1 MCSAARLCVRL
12 AISMTATLLAGCITS
27 PPYIEGDAG
36 AFFPKLGGNVQLD
49 SSSGSSGARLDVKD
63 FGLDDRDTNFAAAVR
78 GGGLGI
84 NGSISGFRMSV
95 DGDGTLPGPFG
106 DIPGGSNVSSSFDLD
121 DVKATATLTLLD
133 VGPFRFAAGL
143 GVEYFNAE
151 FKAESNVGGE
161 QKIEA
166 EAPVPLGVVEG
177 QLTFG
182 PFRALASFAGMTGS
196 WGDSDG
202 TFLDGELSARFAVFE
217 YLELFASYRYIQ
229 INAEASTGG
238 QDFEMNVDL
247 SGPTV
252 GLALRF

>member
-1 MCSAARLCVRL
+1 MCDAARLWVRL
-12 AISMTATLLAGCITS
+12 AISMTVPLLAGCITS

-36 AFFPKLGGNVQLD
+36 AFFPKLGGDVQLD
-49 SSSGSSGARLDVKD
+49 SSAGTSGSRLDVGD

-95 DGDGTLPGPFG
+95 DGSGTLPGSFG
-106 DIPGGSNVSSSFDLD
+106 DLPPGSNVNSSFDLD

-133 VGPFRFAAGL
+133 IGPVRLAAGL

-151 FKAESNVGGE
+151 FKAEPNIGPT

-166 EAPVPLGVVEG
+166 EAPVPLGVAEG
-177 QLTFG
+177 QLTLG
-182 PFRALASFAGMTGS
+182 PFRALASVAGMTGE

-202 TFLDGELSARFAVFE
+202 TFLDAELSARFAVFD
-217 YLELFASYRYIQ
+217 YFELFASYRYIQ
-229 INAEASTGG
+229 FNAKASTNG
-238 QDFEMNVDL
+238 QDFKMDLDL